1 LENYKDVIDFVHLK
15 LKEEQMTLRRISILA
30 TICLFVLGLMISP
43 VQAFKGSY
51 KVGALFSVTGRTS
64 FLGDPEK
71 KTAVMIA
78 DEINAAGG
86 INGKKLELIVYDTE
100 GDATKANL
108 ALKKLITKDKV
119 CAVIG
124 PSLSGTSLAVLP
136 EAEKHKVPLVSCAA
150 SYKIVH
156 NAKTG
161 KPYKWV
167 FKTPQTDTMA
177 VEAIYS
183 YLFRKG
189 LTKIAIVSVTSGFG
203 ASGRGELIRLA
214 PTYGMTIIADEKYG
228 PKDTDMTAQ
237 LTKIKGKAPQ
247 AIVNWSVGP
256 TQVTVLRNW
265 KDLGMTSIAFY
276 QSHGFGSRKNI
287 ELAAGAAE
295 GVICPLGACNIAELL
310 TPYDTQ
316 HSVTMKYLKDYK
328 AKYNEPLSSFG
339 GHAWDALEMVAK
351 ALANVGDDKAKI
363 RDYLENNIKGFV
375 GQHGVFNYSASD
387 HNGLTKQAFNM
398 VVVKDGDWALAH

>member
-1 LENYKDVIDFVHLK
+1 MGLL
-15 LKEEQMTLRRISILA
+15 IS
-30 TICLFVLGLMISP
+30 CGEKP
-43 VQAFKGSY
+43 VEPTGTY
-51 KVGALFSVTGRTS
+51 KVGAVFSVTGRTS

-71 KTAVMIA
+71 KKAEMIA
-78 DEINAAGG
+78 EKINKAGG
-86 INGKKLELIVYDTE
+86 INGKKLELIIYDTE

-108 ALKKLITKDKV
+108 AVKKLITKDKV
-119 CAVIG
+119 SAVIG

-136 EAEKHKVPLVSCAA
+136 LAEEYETPLISCAA

-156 NAKTG
+156 NEKTG

-177 VEAIYS
+177 VEAIYRRLTS
-183 YLFRKG
+183 YGKS
-189 LTKIAIVSVTSGFG
+189 KIAIMSVTSGFG

-214 PTYGMTIIADEKYG
+214 PKYGIDIVADEKYA

-247 AIVNWSVGP
+247 AIINWSVGP

-265 KDLGMTSIAFY
+265 KDLGMTNILFC

-295 GVICPLGACNIAELL
+295 GVLAPLGAVNIAEKL
-310 TPYDTQ
+310 TAYDVQ
-316 HSVTMKYLKDYK
+316 RDVTMKYSQEYK

-339 GHAWDALEMVAK
+339 GHSWDALQMVVQ
-351 ALANVGDDKAKI
+351 ALSNVGDDKVKI

-375 GQHGVFNYSASD
+375 GQHGIFNYSPDD
-387 HNGLTKQAFNM
+387 HNGLSENAFAM
-398 VVVKDGDWALAH
+398 IIVKNGDWAMAD